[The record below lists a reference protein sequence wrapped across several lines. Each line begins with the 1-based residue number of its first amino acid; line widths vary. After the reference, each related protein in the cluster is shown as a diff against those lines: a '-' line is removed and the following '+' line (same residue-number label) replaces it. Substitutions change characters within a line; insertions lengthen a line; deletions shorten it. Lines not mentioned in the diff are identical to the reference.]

1 MYLHLGQSVVVPF
14 RDVVGIF
21 DMDNSTASHLTRK
34 FLTRAE
40 REGQVG
46 LCLRRSAPVLRA
58 LRGPDGGQRVYL
70 SQLSPAAL
78 LRRAESNSFE

>member
-1 MYLHLGQSVVVPF
+1 MYLHLGQSAVVPF

-40 REGQVG
+40 REGRVVYVCDDLPRSFV
-46 LCLRRSAPVLRA
+46 LCADRT
-58 LRGPDGGQRVYL
+58 GGQRVYL

>member
-40 REGQVG
+40 REGWAVYVCDDLPG
-46 LCLRRSAPVLRA
+46 PSCSART
-58 LRGPDGGQRVYL
+58 GQGGSASIFPSL
-70 SQLSPAAL
+70 SAAL
-78 LRRAESNSFE
+78 LRRREQQL